1 MLARAPQAPPDPRVY
16 RVGAQEPRRSRARA
30 FWAGRGTL
38 GGWGKRAESDDAP
51 AERAGRAGE
60 GPTGAWEALGGRVGA
75 GTWAPGR
82 GKLERLVLVS
92 LG

>member
-1 MLARAPQAPPDPRVY
+1 M
-16 RVGAQEPRRSRARA
+16 
-30 FWAGRGTL
+30 

-75 GTWAPGR
+75 GTWPRGR
-82 GKLERLVLVS
+82 GKLGRLVGKNLVPVNFVR
-92 LG
+92 GVFAFYAPAECRYCHWGC